1 MCDLTFG
8 KIAVRTLSAALFV
21 FCGVAS
27 AATIVLRDGT
37 VIHGEIESLQNGV
50 YTIETD
56 SLGAVRVSEQQVRSI
71 DQGAASAPAPPS
83 ASRAVPA
90 PGGGPPESAALGS
103 LDAQAVQS
111 RILQDPQLLAM
122 LLALQNDPDVLAV
135 LADPEI
141 AKEIAAGD
149 FTALM
154 DNPKMIALMNN
165 EKLREII
172 GQLR

>member
-1 MCDLTFG
+1 ML
-8 KIAVRTLSAALFV
+8 V
-21 FCGVAS
+21 FCGAAS

-37 VIHGEIESLQNGV
+37 VIHGEIESLQNGI
-50 YTIETD
+50 YTIETG
-56 SLGAVRVSEQQVRSI
+56 SLGPVRVSEQQVRSI
-71 DQGAASAPAPPS
+71 DQGAGSASAPASPTAPRP
-83 ASRAVPA
+83 APA
-90 PGGGPPESAALGS
+90 PGVGPPESAALSGS

-111 RILQDPQLLAM
+111 RILQDPQLLSM

-141 AKEIAAGD
+141 TKEIAAGD
-149 FTALM
+149 FAALM

>member
-1 MCDLTFG
+1 M
-8 KIAVRTLSAALFV
+8 SAALFV
-21 FCGVAS
+21 FCGAAS

-50 YTIETD
+50 YTIETG
-56 SLGAVRVSEQQVRSI
+56 SLGPVRVSEQQVRSI
-71 DQGAASAPAPPS
+71 DQGAGSAPAPVPPS

-90 PGGGPPESAALGS
+90 PGHGSPQSPALSGS

-111 RILQDPQLLAM
+111 RILQDPQLLSM
-122 LLALQNDPDVLAV
+122 LLALENDPDVLAV

-141 AKEIAAGD
+141 TKQIAAGD
-149 FTALM
+149 YAALM

-172 GQLR
+172 GQLH